1 MGGVLTV
8 YKLVMS
14 YDGSDFSGFQRQSDE
29 NLRTVQGE
37 LESTFATLFGEQVNV
52 HGAGRTDA
60 GVHARAQVAHLQ
72 TTRTIPAERLQYAM
86 NRALPPSLV
95 LTGVEEVDASFHSR
109 KSAIGKWYS
118 YRIYNGQTPPA
129 MGHGYFTHVPI
140 PMDRSLFEQA
150 LEKTVGY
157 HNFQGFCGRGATVL
171 TFDRTLYLAKVCVEN
186 NWWQVHVV
194 GDGFL
199 RKMVRN
205 LVGTAID
212 VALGRRPLSCVDDAL
227 ATGNRSKAGPT
238 AAADGLTMEEVFYRE
253 EDLQACIERL
263 KVLSG
268 DRVGSLFEEF

>member
-1 MGGVLTV
+1 MST

-14 YDGSDFSGFQRQSDE
+14 YDGSDYSGFQRQSDE
-29 NLRTVQGE
+29 HLRTVQGV
-37 LESTFATLFGEQVNV
+37 LEETYATLFGEKVNI

-60 GVHARAQVAHLQ
+60 GVHARAQVAHLH
-72 TTRTIPAERLQYAM
+72 TSRTIPAERLQYAL

-95 LTGVEEVDASFHSR
+95 LSEVRLVDDAFHAR

-118 YRIYNGQTPPA
+118 YRIYNAQTPPA

-140 PMDRSLFEQA
+140 PMERSLFEAA
-150 LEKTVGY
+150 LAKTVGY

-186 NWWQVHVV
+186 SWWQIHFV

-212 VALGRRPLSCVDDAL
+212 VALGRRPLSCVDEAL
-227 ATGNRSKAGPT
+227 ETGLRTKAGPT
-238 AAADGLTMEEVFYRE
+238 AAADGLTMEAVFYE
-253 EDLQACIERL
+253 EAALANCIKRIEAL
-263 KVLSG
+263 PEN
-268 DRVGSLFEEF
+268 RVGSLFGDY

>member
-1 MGGVLTV
+1 MST

-14 YDGSDFSGFQRQSDE
+14 YDGSAYSGFQRQSDE
-29 NLRTVQGE
+29 NLRTVQGVIE
-37 LESTFATLFGEQVNV
+37 ETFETLFSERVTI

-72 TTRTIPAERLQYAM
+72 TSRNITAERLQYAM

-95 LTGVEEVDASFHSR
+95 LRAVSVVDDDFHAR

-118 YRIYNGQTPPA
+118 YRIFNAQTPPA

-140 PMDRSLFEQA
+140 SMDRSLFEAA
-150 LEKTVGY
+150 LAKTVGY

-186 NWWQVHVV
+186 NWWQVHFV

-212 VALGRRPLSCVDDAL
+212 VALGRRPLDCVDEAL
-227 ATGNRSKAGPT
+227 ETGLRTKAGPT
-238 AAADGLTMEEVFYRE
+238 AAADGLTMEAVFYE
-253 EDLQACIERL
+253 ESDLDACMKRIEAL
-263 KVLSG
+263 PTN
-268 DRVGSLFEEF
+268 RVGSLFGDY